1 MASIASCARYGAAR
15 GYEHVMR
22 VFIAIDLPNEFRET
36 LRKIQRELRALTES
50 VRWVAP
56 ESIHITLKFLGEIPD
71 KRVDDIDAALTG
83 LTWKPFTVT
92 VRGVGFFPGNRSPR
106 VFWAGMEAPTMQGLA
121 EKLDT
126 RMEQL
131 GFEKEKR
138 AFRPHITLARAKNTR
153 IDSALV
159 SAAAQYDERNFGSFA
174 ADRVFLFK
182 STLKASGAVYEK
194 LKEYLL

>member
-1 MASIASCARYGAAR
+1 
-15 GYEHVMR
+15 MR
-22 VFIAIDLPNEFRET
+22 VFIAVDLPNEIREA
-36 LRKIQRELRALTES
+36 LRDLQRELRPLTNT

-56 ESIHITLKFLGEIPD
+56 ESIHITLKFLGEVPD
-71 KRVDDIDAALTG
+71 KRIEDIDGELTG
-83 LTWKPFTVT
+83 LSWKPFTVT
-92 VRGVGFFPGNRSPR
+92 VRGVGFFPGTRSPR

-121 EKLDT
+121 EQLDT
-126 RMEQL
+126 RMDRL

-159 SAAAQYDERNFGSFA
+159 SAAAQFEERNFGSFA

-182 STLKASGAVYEK
+182 STLKPSGAVYEK